1 MPNPR
6 NRLKFTGDTHLP
18 DVGDDGGGDEDTL
31 RFEPAEDSGREEP
44 GSAMLSAADLP
55 ARGASWLDSA
65 REQVRQRPVAA
76 LAGAF
81 VLGWVLARV

>member
-18 DVGDDGGGDEDTL
+18 DVGDDRFGDEEDTL
-31 RFEPAEDSGREEP
+31 RFEPVQEFRRGQGATRSPDPAPQAR
-44 GSAMLSAADLP
+44 ANTYLDAARD
-55 ARGASWLDSA
+55 
-65 REQVRQRPVAA
+65 QVRQRPVAV

-81 VLGWVLARV
+81 VLGWVFARM